1 MHRLSSRS
9 NLHQEYAVG
18 KASESIHLTVAIR
31 KPLAGRPFTHHS
43 RTQTYH
49 ECETVE
55 EHVDT
60 IAQESQ
66 RSSHYPIESLDEHE
80 REVKTMGAVSSRRS

>member
-1 MHRLSSRS
+1 MPTMLTTNPRLLTIISTLMSLNHELLSMRRLSSRCD
-9 NLHQEYAVG
+9 LHQEYAVG
-18 KASESIHLTVAIR
+18 KACESIHLTVAIR
-31 KPLAGRPFTHHS
+31 KPLAGRPLTHHS

-49 ECETVE
+49 ECKTIE

-66 RSSHYPIESLDEHE
+66 
-80 REVKTMGAVSSRRS
+80 

>member
-1 MHRLSSRS
+1 MSLNHGLISTHSLSSEG

-18 KASESIHLTVAIR
+18 KASEGIHFTVAVG
-31 KPLAGRPFTHHS
+31 KPLAGRPFTHNS

-49 ECETVE
+49 KCETVE

-60 IAQESQ
+60 IAEEPQ
-66 RSSHYPIESLDEHE
+66 RSSH
-80 REVKTMGAVSSRRS
+80 